1 MKVIYR
7 NILPLTFI
15 LCFSLYAQ
23 SNSLRYKGPEVRK
36 HKLINMQKQDT
47 NSLARTDKVT
57 NTIRKIEKAISD
69 RDIGFL
75 SEHLGSQTYLNLPN
89 GISGYYSA
97 NQAYFV
103 LEDFLKTYRITS
115 FSFDEINTKSN
126 TPFATGNY
134 EYDLKGNRNSARIYL
149 QLRNTGKGWK
159 INQITIN

>member
-1 MKVIYR
+1 MKVTLR
-7 NILPLTFI
+7 NILLLTFI
-15 LCFSLYAQ
+15 LCFSLLAQ
-23 SNSLRYKGPEVRK
+23 NKPLYHKIPKASNQKF
-36 HKLINMQKQDT
+36 INLGEQDT
-47 NSLARTDKVT
+47 NSSARENKVV
-57 NTIRKIEKAISD
+57 NAIKKIESAIAN
-69 RDIGFL
+69 RDIESL
-75 SEHLGSQTYLNLPN
+75 SDHLGSQTYLNLPN

-103 LEDFLKTYRITS
+103 LDDFLKSYRITS
-115 FSFDEINTKSN
+115 FSFDEINTNSS

>member
-1 MKVIYR
+1 MKVIFR

-15 LCFSLYAQ
+15 MCFALFAQ
-23 SNSLRYKGPEVRK
+23 NTTFHNKSSELKNQ
-36 HKLINMQKQDT
+36 KLMNLGEQDT
-47 NSLARTDKVT
+47 NTSVHNNKVV
-57 NTIRKIEKAISD
+57 NVIRKIESAIANNDIESLSD
-69 RDIGFL
+69 
-75 SEHLGSQTYLNLPN
+75 HLGSQTYLNLPN

-103 LEDFLKTYRITS
+103 LEDFLKTYRVTS

-126 TPFATGNY
+126 TPFATGSY
-134 EYDLKGNRNSARIYL
+134 EYDLKGNRDTARIYL

>member
-1 MKVIYR
+1 MKKTLR
-7 NILPLTFI
+7 NILPITFI
-15 LCFSLYAQ
+15 LCFSLFAQ
-23 SNSLRYKGPEVRK
+23 NKPHNYKNQRTSNQ
-36 HKLINMQKQDT
+36 KLINLGEQDT
-47 NSLARTDKVT
+47 NTSVRENKVI
-57 NTIRKIEKAISD
+57 NSIKKIETAIAN
-69 RDIGFL
+69 RDIESL
-75 SEHLGSQTYLNLPN
+75 SDHLGSQTYLNLPN

-103 LEDFLKTYRITS
+103 LDDFLKTYRITS
-115 FSFDEINTKSN
+115 FSFDEINTNSN